1 MARSAG
7 QRERAKA
14 LLGERGMAR
23 LVELRAAGVT
33 AATIGRME
41 RDGEV
46 LRLTRGVYQL
56 ADAPLHA
63 QHSLAQIAK
72 RVPKGVVCL
81 TSALAFHGL
90 TDQMPAK
97 IWVAIGAKDWAPR
110 GVHPP
115 IRIAR
120 FAPALLEDGIETH
133 TIDGTPVRVF
143 DVPKTIADCFR
154 HRRTVGLGIAI
165 AGLQAALRQRKATP
179 AEIARHAE
187 RGGVATVIRPYLEA
201 FTADA

>member
-1 MARSAG
+1 MAQPAG
-7 QRERAKA
+7 QRERARA

-23 LVELRAAGVT
+23 LVELRAVGVT

-56 ADAPLHA
+56 ADTPLHA

-90 TDQMPAK
+90 TDQMPARV
-97 IWVAIGAKDWAPR
+97 WVAIGAKDWGPR

-120 FAPALLEDGIETH
+120 FTADLLEDGVETH
-133 TIDGTPVRVF
+133 VIDGTEVRVF
-143 DVPKTIADCFR
+143 NVPKTIGDCFR

>member
-1 MARSAG
+1 MARAVQQG
-7 QRERAKA
+7 QRAKA

-56 ADAPLHA
+56 ADARLHA

-97 IWVAIGAKDWAPR
+97 IWVAIGARDWAPR
-110 GVHPP
+110 GAHPP
-115 IRIAR
+115 IRIA
-120 FAPALLEDGIETH
+120 ALHANPARGRRRDAC
-133 TIDGTPVRVF
+133 DR
-143 DVPKTIADCFR
+143 R
-154 HRRTVGLGIAI
+154 H
-165 AGLQAALRQRKATP
+165 
-179 AEIARHAE
+179 
-187 RGGVATVIRPYLEA
+187 
-201 FTADA
+201 

>member
-1 MARSAG
+1 MARAVQ
-7 QRERAKA
+7 QRERAEA

-81 TSALAFHGL
+81 VSALAFHGI
-90 TDQMPAK
+90 TDQRPAR
-97 IWVAIGAKDWAPR
+97 IWVAIGAKDGAPR
-110 GVHPP
+110 GVQPP
-115 IRIAR
+115 IRIVALHTGAR
-120 FAPALLEDGIETH
+120 PAIASRSMLRS
-133 TIDGTPVRVF
+133 DGTCAN
-143 DVPKTIADCFR
+143 DST
-154 HRRTVGLGIAI
+154 
-165 AGLQAALRQRKATP
+165 
-179 AEIARHAE
+179 
-187 RGGVATVIRPYLEA
+187 RPP
-201 FTADA
+201 